1 MKKKS
6 IVKGRYDRSLQ
17 NLAKEKAASL
27 LELEDHHHKTNKK
40 LTEGHELQLS
50 SRLLKTDQVKALR
63 DWDAHDSKV
72 GIKETL
78 DDVF

>member
-1 MKKKS
+1 VKKKS

-27 LELEDHHHKTNKK
+27 LELEDQHQKTNKK
-40 LTEGHELQLS
+40 LAEGHELQLS

-63 DWDAHDSKV
+63 DWDAHDLKV